1 MSNTITLHIDSPTDR
16 DTIATILFRNGYTV
30 RLVKAKTGKARAKA
44 YIEATEQDKTKEDRP
59 NDT

>member
-1 MSNTITLHIDSPTDR
+1 MNLHIDSPTDR

-44 YIEATEQDKTKEDRP
+44 YIEATEPERIAAKEDRP